1 MNEAVIRLDNFG
13 FSFGEEPVLA
23 GINFTL
29 NQGESLQIIG
39 PNGTGKSTL
48 LRCILNL
55 HEHGKSSGEIG
66 VKNRPASSY
75 KQRELAGIISYV
87 PQAGGWVPPF
97 TVEEFLRL
105 SRYPRQGGGFAPARN
120 QEDGN
125 AVLKALQLTGLENLA
140 GRSLRTL
147 SGGERQRAYVAAALA
162 QEAEV
167 MLLDEPASFLDPK
180 NAHDLNRVLGNLN
193 QQGHQSRAMT
203 FLTVTHDLNTAFSP
217 PAARSKVLV
226 LSQGRQV
233 YCGKTEGLLD
243 GTILRQAFSHEFII
257 FKHPRT
263 GLPAVLND

>member
-1 MNEAVIRLDNFG
+1 MNEAIIRLDGFG

-23 GINFTL
+23 GISFRL
-29 NQGESLQIIG
+29 NRGESLHIIG

-55 HEHGKSSGEIG
+55 HEHGKSSGEIWI
-66 VKNRPASSY
+66 KERPASSY

-105 SRYPRQGGGFAPARN
+105 SRYPRQGGGFAPAQNR
-120 QEDGN
+120 EDDS
-125 AVLKALQLTGLENLA
+125 AVSKALRLTGLENLA

-180 NAHDLNRVLGNLN
+180 NAHDLNRVMASLN
-193 QQGHQSRAMT
+193 QQEHQSQAMT
-203 FLTVTHDLNTAFSP
+203 FLTVTHDLNTAFNA
-217 PAARSKVLV
+217 PAKHSKVLV

-233 YCGKTEGLLD
+233 YFGETRGLLD
-243 GTILRQAFSHEFII
+243 GNILRQAFNHDFTI

-263 GLPAVLND
+263 GLPAVLSD